1 MAIEATT
8 STSTQLMFSDDVPV
22 TEAICRV
29 LEEAGI
35 EYVFGLPGGNTVR
48 IYNALHDHRDT
59 IRAVIC
65 REEGIGAIMAEVYGR
80 LTGRPGVVM
89 GQGAFVLQGS
99 LGAMEAHLGS
109 SPMLMLTEITD
120 NAPFTHHAPTQSGS
134 GEYGAW
140 DAKASFGGFS
150 KRVMQP
156 LNGPAAVQST
166 QLAIK
171 HATTGDPGPVTVL
184 YYGKALGETV
194 GPTSVPRIYPT
205 QAYLP
210 TPPPP
215 ADPATIERAAEILTN
230 AQRPVIIAGNGVRV
244 ARAFEELE
252 AVASALGAPVATT
265 AEGKGTFIE
274 THDLALGV
282 MGNFGTPGA
291 NATVA
296 EADVLLVVGS
306 RLSPS
311 DTANA
316 HPDLINPLRQTIIQ
330 IDIEPLHASWTFP
343 VDTVIIGDARQA
355 LGALSDAIAAA
366 GGVPQSTLDVRRE
379 AVLSGRK
386 QHGYFDAPELY
397 SDVSPILPQR
407 VIKSLA
413 TVIGEDSFVTADAG
427 ENRIFMTHFYQTKSR
442 HGFLQGNAVAGM
454 GYAIPAALA
463 AKLVYP
469 ERQVVA
475 VCSDGGYG
483 MSMNAMLT
491 AYEEQIPVVAVIL
504 NNNALGW
511 VKHGMGPR
519 AVASDFADFDFAAI
533 ARSFGCGGIR
543 VDHPTRLD
551 AALAEALDSGVP
563 FVVDV
568 RTSLDED
575 FNRVTAPLAKATY

>member
-1 MAIEATT
+1 
-8 STSTQLMFSDDVPV
+8 
-22 TEAICRV
+22 
-29 LEEAGI
+29 
-35 EYVFGLPGGNTVR
+35 
-48 IYNALHDHRDT
+48 
-59 IRAVIC
+59 
-65 REEGIGAIMAEVYGR
+65 
-80 LTGRPGVVM
+80 
-89 GQGAFVLQGS
+89 
-99 LGAMEAHLGS
+99 
-109 SPMLMLTEITD
+109 
-120 NAPFTHHAPTQSGS
+120 
-134 GEYGAW
+134 
-140 DAKASFGGFS
+140 
-150 KRVMQP
+150 
-156 LNGPAAVQST
+156 
-166 QLAIK
+166 
-171 HATTGDPGPVTVL
+171 
-184 YYGKALGETV
+184 
-194 GPTSVPRIYPT
+194 
-205 QAYLP
+205 
-210 TPPPP
+210 
-215 ADPATIERAAEILTN
+215 
-230 AQRPVIIAGNGVRV
+230 
-244 ARAFEELE
+244 
-252 AVASALGAPVATT
+252 
-265 AEGKGTFIE
+265 
-274 THDLALGV
+274 

-343 VDTVIIGDARQA
+343 ADTVIIGDARQA
-355 LGALSDAIAAA
+355 LSALSNAIAAA
-366 GGVPQSTLDVRRE
+366 GGVDQATLDARRE
-379 AVLSGRK
+379 AVLAGRR

-397 SDVSPILPQR
+397 ADVSPILPQR

-413 TVIGEDSFVTADAG
+413 TIIGEDSFVTADAG

-483 MSMNAMLT
+483 ISMNAMLT
-491 AYEEQIPVVAVIL
+491 AYEEQIPIVAVIL

-519 AVASDFADFDFAAI
+519 AVASDFADFDYAAI

-543 VDHPTRLD
+543 VDEAGKLD
-551 AALAEALDSGVP
+551 GALAEALDSGVP

>member
-1 MAIEATT
+1 MTT
-8 STSTQLMFSDDVPV
+8 PHGISSPAELLLADEVSVP
-22 TEAICRV
+22 EAICRV

-35 EYVFGLPGGNTVR
+35 EYVFGMPGGNTVR
-48 IYNALHDHRDT
+48 IYNALHDHRDR
-59 IRAVIC
+59 IRAVVV

-80 LTGRPGVVM
+80 LTGRPGVIM

-109 SPMLMLTEITD
+109 SPMLMLTDLTD
-120 NAPFTHHAPTQSGS
+120 AAPFTHQAPTQSGS

-140 DAKASFGGFS
+140 VAKASFGGFT
-150 KRVMQP
+150 KRTMQP
-156 LNGPAAVQST
+156 LDGPAAVQST

-171 HATTGDPGPVTVL
+171 HATTGDPGPVAVL
-184 YYGKALGETV
+184 YHSHALGQTV
-194 GPTSVPRIYPT
+194 GPNSMPRIYST
-205 QAYLP
+205 SSYLP
-210 TPPPP
+210 VAPPP
-215 ADPATIERAAEILTN
+215 ADPRAIDRAAQLLVRAE
-230 AQRPVIIAGNGVRV
+230 RPVIVAGNGVRV
-244 ARAFEELE
+244 ARAFDELQ
-252 AVASALGAPVATT
+252 AVAEALGAAVATT
-265 AEGKGTFIE
+265 AEGKGTFNE

-296 EADVLLVVGS
+296 EADVILVVGS

-316 HPDLINPLRQTIIQ
+316 HPALINPLRQTLIQ
-330 IDIEPLHASWTFP
+330 IDIEPLNASWTFP

-355 LGALSDAIAAA
+355 LAQLHEAIVAA
-366 GGVPQSTLDVRRE
+366 GGVTRGTLDARRE
-379 AVLSGRK
+379 AVLAGRK
-386 QHGYFDAPELY
+386 QYGYFDAPELY
-397 SDVSPILPQR
+397 TDVSPILPQR
-407 VIKSLA
+407 VIQSIQRA
-413 TVIGEDSFVTADAG
+413 VGEDSFVTADAG

-469 ERQVVA
+469 DRQVVA
-475 VCSDGGYG
+475 VCSDGGFG
-483 MSMNAMLT
+483 ISMNAMLT
-491 AYEEQIPVVAVIL
+491 AYEEQIPIVAVIL

-543 VDHPTRLD
+543 VDDAARLD
-551 AALAEALDSGVP
+551 GAISEALDSGVP

-568 RTSLDED
+568 RTSIEET
-575 FNRVTAPLAKATY
+575 FQRVTAPLANETY